1 MVTTNAPILACQNCK
16 TNFTSVVIGERACC
30 LKYGNRAPLSSAV
43 SLCAKD
49 GARPPLPTNAK
60 QNADLLA
67 FFNSKRDRSQQNFA
81 LDLNDVKTEG
91 HFISSIGQKINF
103 TNWQVNEPD
112 NKNNNQDFVALWSDG
127 LWNDYEGTYND
138 SVIICVYDCPKSA
151 NSTQSS
157 SIKANHT
164 SEGKFRL
171 NLA

>member
-1 MVTTNAPILACQNCK
+1 MVTTNAPILTCQNCQ
-16 TNFTSVVIGERACC
+16 TNYTSVFIGEKANC
-30 LKYGNRAPLSSAV
+30 LKYGNKAPLSSAV
-43 SLCAKD
+43 SVCAKD

-60 QNADLLA
+60 ENADLLA

-112 NKNNNQDFVALWSDG
+112 NKNDNQDFVALWSDG

-157 SIKANHT
+157 TIKANHT
-164 SEGKFRL
+164 SEGKLRS
-171 NLA
+171 